1 MPVSAKPEVA
11 PLSEELVA
19 FIQGRVSIL
28 VASCDPGLLTSVVF
42 ALGCR
47 VSPDRRRISIFVPET
62 QGAACI
68 ADVRATRRVAVNFG
82 LPSTNRCV
90 QFKGRDADIEPVQPF
105 DLACVSKHSQDFI
118 DELLPLREMSREVLE
133 TLLQHTP
140 EQLVVISFTPADGFV
155 QTPGPGA
162 GARL

>member
-1 MPVSAKPEVA
+1 MPVPAEAPIV
-11 PLSEELVA
+11 PLSEEIA
-19 FIQGRVSIL
+19 SFIQGRVSIL

-47 VSPDRRRISIFVPET
+47 VSPDRRRITILVPAL
-62 QGAACI
+62 QAAACI
-68 ADVRATRRVAVNFG
+68 ADVRATGRVAANFG
-82 LPSTNRCV
+82 LPSTNRSV
-90 QFKGRDADIEPVQPF
+90 QFKGRDAVVEPPKPF
-105 DLACVSKHSQDFI
+105 DLACVVKHSQDFI

-133 TLLQHTP
+133 TMLQYAP
-140 EQLVVISFTPADGFV
+140 EDLVAISFTPSDGFV